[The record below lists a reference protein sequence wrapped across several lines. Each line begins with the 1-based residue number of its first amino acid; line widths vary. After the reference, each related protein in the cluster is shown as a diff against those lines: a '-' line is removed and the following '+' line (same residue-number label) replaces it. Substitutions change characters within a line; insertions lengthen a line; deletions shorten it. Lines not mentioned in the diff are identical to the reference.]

1 MCARARVCVC
11 VCVRVCACARVCTT
25 SQSPSTLSP
34 SAPLLSPPL
43 PSPPPQTSTLS
54 SRSVWPISSTCSSS
68 LDWSTHSLSSS
79 TKSSATPGG
88 WQLARRL
95 DGHLYLCRDLCVQH
109 VVCSRVRHGL
119 LDPPV
124 HCKSVLSCP
133 PVCSKEECFSSL
145 VLSWQPCRVSG
156 GHVYMLHYISI

>member
-1 MCARARVCVC
+1 MCARACVCARARVCVC
-11 VCVRVCACARVCTT
+11 VCAHVRVCV
-25 SQSPSTLSP
+25 QHLNHLP
-34 SAPLLSPPL
+34 LSPPL
-43 PSPPPQTSTLS
+43 LPSPQTSTLS